1 MKPFA
6 YFAHHQGRG
15 HAHRA
20 QAIIAELPA
29 NRPVTVL
36 TADPSLFAGW
46 EQRVD
51 IVPLPNMIGA
61 PSRTPALFAEPTPE
75 VMHCVPLGVA
85 EQRAH
90 MAAIAQALDTLDP
103 ALFVVDVSAEI
114 TLLSRI
120 LSVPAVKIRMHGDRL
135 DPGHLAAY
143 ECAAGLLAP
152 FAEAIEQEDYPDWAR
167 AKTMYTGGL
176 CTADTH
182 VPKKAEAREAL
193 GLEPDRRIVV
203 VLTGGGGSGT
213 PYAPLTM
220 AARAAPGTRFVTLGP
235 VHREGHETDFANLEE
250 RGWVDDVGTWL
261 SAADIVIASA
271 GDNTVHE
278 VAKIGRPFIVAPE
291 WRYFDEQLRK
301 AEQLERVGAAVLMR
315 SWPGS
320 LSAWRQVLAEAEAI
334 DLSRQADLYDAGAA
348 KRAADRL
355 EDLAARLWSA
365 E

>member
-1 MKPFA
+1 
-6 YFAHHQGRG
+6 
-15 HAHRA
+15 
-20 QAIIAELPA
+20 
-29 NRPVTVL
+29 
-36 TADPSLFAGW
+36 
-46 EQRVD
+46 
-51 IVPLPNMIGA
+51 
-61 PSRTPALFAEPTPE
+61 
-75 VMHCVPLGVA
+75 
-85 EQRAH
+85 
-90 MAAIAQALDTLDP
+90 
-103 ALFVVDVSAEI
+103 
-114 TLLSRI
+114 
-120 LSVPAVKIRMHGDRL
+120 
-135 DPGHLAAY
+135 
-143 ECAAGLLAP
+143 
-152 FAEAIEQEDYPDWAR
+152 
-167 AKTMYTGGL
+167 
-176 CTADTH
+176 
-182 VPKKAEAREAL
+182 
-193 GLEPDRRIVV
+193 
-203 VLTGGGGSGT
+203 
-213 PYAPLTM
+213 M